1 MSSSSSETPD
11 CEFSNLAT
19 AVVLGSTT
27 QFFFL
32 LLGLVSFGML
42 SYELYETANA
52 RRLSRDPSKTII
64 QGQVKSVEE
73 IMRTVG
79 EDSNNQVVGMFAPT
93 QVVYLITY
101 EYIPMVWPQEAD
113 ALIVNLMDTMI
124 HCLMQSSVC
133 YYPSPFSVA
142 EVRVQRK
149 FTSGRNGQYQA
160 GQDIDVQI
168 LPRDPMSGRV
178 AEELLNYKTDK
189 CPKAFGSLIVGLF
202 MFVFVTFG
210 PFGFWVSL
218 QDILQDG
225 CRKNAVVFL
234 FVAYVLY
241 PGLLV
246 LYLVC
251 LCGYR
256 WKDLKWS
263 SFGLFGSTLI
273 VVEHQENQMEEEMTC
288 YTSSELEHTNELMDV
303 LLLKGKS
310 NKINGRMNRV
320 NK

>member
-42 SYELYETANA
+42 TEELYQTANA

-149 FTSGRNGQYQA
+149 FTSLRNGQYQA

-263 SFGLFGSTLI
+263 DFGSTLI

-288 YTSSELEHTNELMDV
+288 YTSSESEHTNELMDV

>member
-42 SYELYETANA
+42 TEELYQTANA

-73 IMRTVG
+73 VGRT
-79 EDSNNQVVGMFAPT
+79 SLHPQL
-93 QVVYLITY
+93 VYLITY

-149 FTSGRNGQYQA
+149 FTSLRNGQYQA

-210 PFGFWVSL
+210 PYGFWVSL

-263 SFGLFGSTLI
+263 SLGLFGSTLI

-288 YTSSELEHTNELMDV
+288 YTSSESEHTNELMDV

>member
-42 SYELYETANA
+42 TYELYETANA

-79 EDSNNQVVGMFAPT
+79 EDSNN

-189 CPKAFGSLIVGLF
+189 CPKAFGFLIVGLF

-210 PFGFWVSL
+210 PYGFWVSL

-263 SFGLFGSTLI
+263 DFMSTLI

>member
-1 MSSSSSETPD
+1 
-11 CEFSNLAT
+11 
-19 AVVLGSTT
+19 
-27 QFFFL
+27 
-32 LLGLVSFGML
+32 
-42 SYELYETANA
+42 
-52 RRLSRDPSKTII
+52 
-64 QGQVKSVEE
+64 
-73 IMRTVG
+73 
-79 EDSNNQVVGMFAPT
+79 
-93 QVVYLITY
+93 
-101 EYIPMVWPQEAD
+101 MVWPQEAD

-149 FTSGRNGQYQA
+149 FTSEGNGQYQA

-189 CPKAFGSLIVGLF
+189 CPKAFGFLIVGLF

-210 PFGFWVSL
+210 PYGFWVSL

-263 SFGLFGSTLI
+263 DFMSTLI

-288 YTSSELEHTNELMDV
+288 YTSSESEHTNELMDV
-303 LLLKGKS
+303 PNQLTEVLLVKRTIKQ
-310 NKINGRMNRV
+310 N
-320 NK
+320 

>member
-19 AVVLGSTT
+19 VVLGSTT
-27 QFFFL
+27 HFFFL

-42 SYELYETANA
+42 TYELYETANA

-73 IMRTVG
+73 IGRTAL
-79 EDSNNQVVGMFAPT
+79 NNQL
-93 QVVYLITY
+93 VYIITY

-113 ALIVNLMDTMI
+113 DDDDNDKG
-124 HCLMQSSVC
+124 
-133 YYPSPFSVA
+133 PFSVA

-303 LLLKGKS
+303 PNQLIEVLLVKRTIKQ
-310 NKINGRMNRV
+310 N
-320 NK
+320 

>member
-42 SYELYETANA
+42 TEELYQTANA

-73 IMRTVG
+73 VGRT
-79 EDSNNQVVGMFAPT
+79 SLHPQL
-93 QVVYLITY
+93 VYLITY

-189 CPKAFGSLIVGLF
+189 CPKAFGLRIVGLF
-202 MFVFVTFG
+202 AFVFVIFG
-210 PFGFWVSL
+210 PFWVPL

-288 YTSSELEHTNELMDV
+288 YTSSESEHTNELMDV
-303 LLLKGKS
+303 LLKGKS

>member
-1 MSSSSSETPD
+1 MSSSSSETPN
-11 CEFSNLAT
+11 CEFSNLVAF
-19 AVVLGSTT
+19 VLGSTT

-42 SYELYETANA
+42 TEELYQTANA

-73 IMRTVG
+73 VGRT
-79 EDSNNQVVGMFAPT
+79 SLHPQL
-93 QVVYLITY
+93 VYLITY

-149 FTSGRNGQYQA
+149 FTSLRNGQYQA

-218 QDILQDG
+218 QDILQDR

-263 SFGLFGSTLI
+263 DFMSTLI

>member
-42 SYELYETANA
+42 TEELYQTANA

-73 IMRTVG
+73 VGRT
-79 EDSNNQVVGMFAPT
+79 SLHPQL
-93 QVVYLITY
+93 VYLITY

-149 FTSGRNGQYQA
+149 FTSLRNGQYQA

-263 SFGLFGSTLI
+263 GFASTLI

>member
-19 AVVLGSTT
+19 VVLGSTT
-27 QFFFL
+27 HFFFL

-42 SYELYETANA
+42 TYELDETANA

-73 IMRTVG
+73 VGRT
-79 EDSNNQVVGMFAPT
+79 SLHPQL
-93 QVVYLITY
+93 VYLITY

-149 FTSGRNGQYQA
+149 FTSLRNGQYQA

-189 CPKAFGSLIVGLF
+189 CPKAFGFLIVGLF

-303 LLLKGKS
+303 LLLKRKS

>member
-11 CEFSNLAT
+11 CEYSNLAT
-19 AVVLGSTT
+19 AVVFGSTT
-27 QFFFL
+27 HFFFL

-42 SYELYETANA
+42 TEELCQTANA

-73 IMRTVG
+73 IGGT
-79 EDSNNQVVGMFAPT
+79 SLHPQL
-93 QVVYLITY
+93 VYLITY

-149 FTSGRNGQYQA
+149 FTSLRNGQYQA

-263 SFGLFGSTLI
+263 GFASTLI

>member
-1 MSSSSSETPD
+1 MSSSSSETPN
-11 CEFSNLAT
+11 CEFSNLVAF
-19 AVVLGSTT
+19 VLGSTT

-42 SYELYETANA
+42 TYELYETANA

-64 QGQVKSVEE
+64 QGQVKSVEV
-73 IMRTVG
+73 ILGRTVG
-79 EDSNNQVVGMFAPT
+79 EDSNNQL
-93 QVVYLITY
+93 VYLITY

-178 AEELLNYKTDK
+178 AEELLNYKADK
-189 CPKAFGSLIVGLF
+189 CPKAFGFLKVGLLA
-202 MFVFVTFG
+202 FVFVT
-210 PFGFWVSL
+210 FGFWVSL

-263 SFGLFGSTLI
+263 DFMSTLI

-288 YTSSELEHTNELMDV
+288 YTSSESEHTNELMDV